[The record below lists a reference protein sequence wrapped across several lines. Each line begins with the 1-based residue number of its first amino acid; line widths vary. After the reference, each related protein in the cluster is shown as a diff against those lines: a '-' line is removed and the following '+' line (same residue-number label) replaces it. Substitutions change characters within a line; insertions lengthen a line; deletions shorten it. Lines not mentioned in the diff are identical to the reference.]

1 MPAILAAIVLIA
13 LAPLLS
19 LLAASVIASAGDCV
33 LNEGDVHP
41 CIVAGLDVGGVLS
54 FLFVSGWLAMATL
67 PLGAVALLIWL
78 VAAIVL
84 YVRSRRARSET

>member
-1 MPAILAAIVLIA
+1 
-13 LAPLLS
+13 
-19 LLAASVIASAGDCV
+19 
-33 LNEGDVHP
+33 
-41 CIVAGLDVGGVLS
+41 
-54 FLFVSGWLAMATL
+54 MATL